1 MRTLEEMR
9 DYFSMQAKVAEAE
22 KTQIEQIGSSLQSL
36 SLIDFNDTY
45 QVVLNK
51 KGAKGED
58 AGGIMSDFKPSG
70 RGGSMSNLQF
80 EKTDSESSG
89 DATGSTEYE
98 VI

>member
-1 MRTLEEMR
+1 MR
-9 DYFSMQAKVAEAE
+9 DHFSVQAKVAESE
-22 KTQIEQIGSSLQSL
+22 RVQIDKIGSCLQSL

-45 QVVLNK
+45 QVVLNP
-51 KGAKGED
+51 KGGKGHD
-58 AGGIMSDFKPSG
+58 NVMSDVKPSG
-70 RGGSMSNLQF
+70 RGGSSSNLQF